1 MFHSSPEPD
10 RLNTEKAA
18 AELESFFVRAGRN
31 LRREMTQVEV
41 GFSDLQFD
49 IVGNDAG
56 MPKMSQFF
64 DKDNSDHEIMCMDTT
79 QTDIISGLDNSSG
92 PIRFSIL
99 KDTRWK
105 PYSEREKQRLEEQNT
120 RRAILV
126 QKELLRCG
134 LILSPYNV
142 PNFDVHRSDV
152 EENKVIGSCHRESL
166 TDVAERLRISCDSE
180 EKIDEDDKFCC
191 EDSKKQYVG
200 KSNPDLVLEY
210 VEAEEK
216 LEELQNSLEL
226 AKFHNQLS
234 NKTFDLAQELEKIRV
249 YRKEIEKLTQENN
262 HLLNENRKLYSILS
276 DAD

>member
-1 MFHSSPEPD
+1 
-10 RLNTEKAA
+10 
-18 AELESFFVRAGRN
+18 
-31 LRREMTQVEV
+31 MTQVEV

-49 IVGNDAG
+49 IVGKDGG
-56 MPKMSQFF
+56 MSNMSQFF
-64 DKDNSDHEIMCMDTT
+64 DKENSDHEIMCMDTA
-79 QTDIISGLDNSSG
+79 QTDISGLDDSSG

-142 PNFDVHRSDV
+142 PHFDVHRSDV
-152 EENKVIGSCHRESL
+152 DEEENKVISSCHRESL

-180 EKIDEDDKFCC
+180 EKIDDEDDKSLKFGCD
-191 EDSKKQYVG
+191 DSKKQYIG

-210 VEAEEK
+210 IEAEEK
-216 LEELQNSLEL
+216 LEELQNSLQL
-226 AKFHNQLS
+226 AKFHNQMS
-234 NKTFDLAQELEKIRV
+234 ERKFNIDEELEKIRV
-249 YRKEIEKLTQENN
+249 YRKEIENLSRKNN
-262 HLLNENRKLYSILS
+262 LLLNENRKLYSILS